1 MNGVDW
7 RLLSD
12 ALLRVEWL
20 SHDESGMLSFGLEK
34 TGGIFVEKSRICWV
48 AARGRARRLRDLL
61 SEHAHVSAPVL
72 DTVFERCRAQGLPV
86 GQSLVADGLLR
97 AEQLEHAL
105 RRHSA
110 ECLVEL
116 SRTPLPTRWA
126 AHPGRGYAPRFTFR
140 PAELWL
146 EAVAVCYPDHR
157 VAALTELASIQGPAR
172 RAAAFVVDGERE
184 QALPIAMVGA
194 HSVGALRLLAQFA
207 TTMPQVSLELGVS
220 PTFTLASTEEG
231 ETAVVWWKDGL
242 LFAELCEDR
251 PSLAVALAGLA
262 RV

>member
-1 MNGVDW
+1 VNGVDW
-7 RLLSD
+7 SLLSD

-72 DTVFERCRAQGLPV
+72 DDVFERCRNEGLPV
-86 GQSLVADGLLR
+86 GQRLVADGLLR
-97 AEQLEHAL
+97 PDELEHAL

-146 EAVAVCYPDHR
+146 EAVAVCYPSQR
-157 VAALTELASIQGPAR
+157 VSALTELSRLQGPTR
-172 RAAAFVVDGERE
+172 RAAAFVLDGRDL
-184 QALPIAMVGA
+184 ALPIAMIGA
-194 HSVGALRLLAQFA
+194 HTVGALRMVAQFA
-207 TTMPQVSLELGVS
+207 TTMPQVSLELGLPS
-220 PTFTLASTEEG
+220 TFTLASTEEG
-231 ETAVVWWKDGL
+231 DAAVVWWKDGL
-242 LFAELCEDR
+242 LFAELCENR
-251 PSLAVALAGLA
+251 ENLAAALAGHLTQA
-262 RV
+262 